1 MADRVVSPSGKV
13 TWAYIERPNTKFSEE
28 GEYQLA
34 FTIPRKEAKKFMATI
49 DEWMESSQKE
59 SGAKKMADPPYKEDG
74 DDVLFKFKQKPFFK
88 SKNGEKRKATIRLID
103 AKLNPCNVSI
113 GRGSDVKVS
122 FRPAFWTVQGGA
134 RVTLYMD
141 AVQVINLI
149 PYNPISDMGFEEEEG
164 YEDSSGSIASDFQEE
179 DEDF

>member
-59 SGAKKMADPPYKEDG
+59 SGARKWLIHLTKRMEMMFCLSLSRSLSLSLRMARRERQQ
-74 DDVLFKFKQKPFFK
+74 F
-88 SKNGEKRKATIRLID
+88 A
-103 AKLNPCNVSI
+103 
-113 GRGSDVKVS
+113 
-122 FRPAFWTVQGGA
+122 
-134 RVTLYMD
+134 
-141 AVQVINLI
+141 
-149 PYNPISDMGFEEEEG
+149 
-164 YEDSSGSIASDFQEE
+164 
-179 DEDF
+179 